1 MWPWQIP
8 GKANSWGSQKDY
20 ANRDAMNTGIATA
33 TGDLANPGLQLR
45 QHCRE
50 VWGLRNESEGGCS
63 IKTTAL
69 KAQETNET
77 GLQPLRLG
85 PQVERCRWGKKKKKK
100 KRGTSTRLQ
109 ELGDER
115 SDRSRWR
122 RHGERL
128 PNTLIDQPACCG
140 RSINIKHG
148 GW

>member
-100 KRGTSTRLQ
+100 NEARLQ
-109 ELGDER
+109 GCKSWGMKEATGADGEGMERGSQTHLLTSLHAVGD
-115 SDRSRWR
+115 
-122 RHGERL
+122 
-128 PNTLIDQPACCG
+128 Q
-140 RSINIKHG
+140 
-148 GW
+148 